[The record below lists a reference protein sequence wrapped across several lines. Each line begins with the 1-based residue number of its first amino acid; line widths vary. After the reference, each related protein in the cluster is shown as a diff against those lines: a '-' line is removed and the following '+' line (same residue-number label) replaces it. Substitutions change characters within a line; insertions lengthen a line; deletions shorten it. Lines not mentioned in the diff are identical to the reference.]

1 MPATE
6 GRRGRTKRP
15 SMVPR
20 QVVLG
25 IDKVE
30 QPISFIAGAI
40 ALVLA
45 LVISPHLFKSTWV
58 TDTLKPGK
66 LNACVNGYHFVKSS
80 GLCSRTRLTHPS
92 DWVPQFL
99 EILLVGLAILAF
111 AWWRKRAGVA
121 VSALFLGLALGTVG
135 LPFLFLGG
143 WLIIRALRL
152 QKYGDASFRGSSA
165 QAREMA
171 KAKRS
176 NRKTSRRDNVASV
189 ATHATTP
196 PAPSK
201 RYTPKQTPRKR

>member
-1 MPATE
+1 
-6 GRRGRTKRP
+6 
-15 SMVPR
+15 MVPR

-30 QPISFIAGAI
+30 RNISFIAGAI

-45 LVISPHLFKSTWV
+45 LIISPHLFKNTWV

-66 LNACVNGYHFVKSS
+66 LNACVKGYHFVASS

-99 EILLVGLAILAF
+99 EILLVGIAIVAF

-165 QAREMA
+165 QARDMA
-171 KAKRS
+171 KSKRA
-176 NRKTSRRDNVASV
+176 NRKASPRDKAPTGESRA
-189 ATHATTP
+189 AAP
-196 PAPSK
+196 PSPSK